1 LDGKPQQAFGD
12 CQNKMREWARK
23 AADQTKSAVCR
34 TCEDSLMP
42 AWTEPC
48 AGCPRKYGLRAIGGD
63 GPRPARILGIME
75 RPGQDE
81 NRNGRVACGKTGQ
94 ELDELY
100 LPLAGLD
107 RSEVRLCNTV
117 LCGHESNKAPT
128 AKEIAQCAPHHI
140 PVEIERTNPD
150 CILLMGATAC
160 SLVQG
165 IRLDYMHGI
174 PQHTSK
180 VGELFGWSGW
190 LVPMFHPAI
199 GLHESRFM
207 TVCMDDWKELGAI
220 LKEEHWAGDPKAES
234 YRYERVHGEI
244 AGMHPRIAIDTESHG
259 GKPWSIQWS
268 GYKNTGYLMF
278 ADDARGIAKFTAWLL
293 DNPDTEMVFHNAA
306 YDMEVLRKLGIP
318 VVHWRDTMQEA
329 FHLGNLPQGLK
340 ALAYRLFRHT
350 MTSYE
355 ETVMPASVRALT
367 DWMTEAYMIAQ
378 LDLSHVTQRFHKT
391 SGKRLSD
398 KVEKGELESL
408 LTRLLRLTN
417 EESEY
422 DPWERLRDFWR
433 EPTNEWMVTHIEA
446 RVGKYPVAGIAN
458 CSLKEAVR
466 YAVGDA
472 DWTGR
477 VAVELERRRQ
487 GAFQIHE
494 GDRDA

>member
-1 LDGKPQQAFGD
+1 
-12 CQNKMREWARK
+12 
-23 AADQTKSAVCR
+23 
-34 TCEDSLMP
+34 MP
-42 AWTEPC
+42 DWTEPC
-48 AGCPRKYGLRAIGGD
+48 AQCPRKYGLRAISGD

-100 LPLAGLD
+100 LPLAGMD

-128 AKEIAQCAPHHI
+128 DKEVAQCAPHHI
-140 PVEIERTNPD
+140 PDEIERTNPD
-150 CILLMGATAC
+150 CIVLMGATAC
-160 SLVQG
+160 SLVAG

-180 VGELFGWSGW
+180 VGELFGWRGW

-199 GLHESRFM
+199 GLHESRWM
-207 TVCMDDWKELGAI
+207 QQCMDDWSG
-220 LKEEHWAGDPKAES
+220 LKDFLTDEVYREGDPPAKTTFYRHVRGAAEVQ
-234 YRYERVHGEI
+234 YYMEC
-244 AGMHPRIAIDTESHG
+244 ATDDCQPAMDTESHG
-259 GKPWSIQWS
+259 GYPWSMQVS
-268 GYKNTGYLMF
+268 VK
-278 ADDARGIAKFTAWLL
+278 
-293 DNPDTEMVFHNAA
+293 PDTGILIRANDKEALDALDFRLNSSFHPWDVAMHHAA
-306 YDMEVLRKLGIP
+306 HDLKEAYRMGVRMLRY
-318 VVHWRDTMQEA
+318 RDTMQEA
-329 FHLGNLPQGLK
+329 YHLGNLPQGLK

-350 MTSYE
+350 MTSYQ
-355 ETVMPASVRALT
+355 ETVMPASIRALT
-367 DWMTEAYMIAQ
+367 TWMTEAYMIAQ
-378 LDLSHVTQRFHKT
+378 LDLSHVTRRFHKT
-391 SGKRLSD
+391 SGKRLTDS
-398 KVEKGELESL
+398 VEKGELESL

-422 DPWERLRDFWR
+422 DPWERLRDFWV
-433 EPTNEWMVTHIEA
+433 EPTNEWMVTHVEA

-458 CSLKEAVR
+458 CSPEEAVR

-472 DWTGR
+472 DFTGR
-477 VAVELERRRQ
+477 VAVELQRRRQ

>member
-1 LDGKPQQAFGD
+1 
-12 CQNKMREWARK
+12 MV
-23 AADQTKSAVCR
+23 AD
-34 TCEDSLMP
+34 
-42 AWTEPC
+42 WIEPC

-128 AKEIAQCAPHHI
+128 AKEIAQCAPHHV
-140 PVEIERTNPD
+140 PAEIERTDPNV
-150 CILLMGATAC
+150 IILMGATAC
-160 SLVQG
+160 SLVHG

-199 GLHESRFM
+199 GLHESRWM
-207 TVCMDDWKELGAI
+207 KQYMDDWHELSKV
-220 LKEEHWAGDPKAES
+220 LTESNFTDDPKSES
-234 YRYERVHGEI
+234 VDYKHAGI
-244 AGMHPRIAIDTESHG
+244 ALWMQGKGPLGVDTESHG
-259 GKPWSIQWS
+259 GKPWSVQVS
-268 GYKNTGYLMF
+268 ARPGQGVLFKC
-278 ADDARGIAKFTAWLL
+278 DEPDAMGFLKMWMPKHEVIL
-293 DNPDTEMVFHNAA
+293 HNAA
-306 YDMEVLRKLGIP
+306 YDLEVLRRLDIP
-318 VVHWRDTMQEA
+318 VRSYRDTMQEA
-329 FHLGNLPQGLK
+329 YHLGNLPQGLK

-367 DWMTEAYMIAQ
+367 AWMTEAYMIAQ

-391 SGKRLSD
+391 SGKRLAD

-433 EPTNEWMVTHIEA
+433 EPTNEWMVTHVEA
-446 RVGKYPVAGIAN
+446 RLGKYPVAGIAN
-458 CSLKEAVR
+458 CSLEEAVR

-487 GAFQIHE
+487 GAFQIHQ